1 MRPSCRRHGVCAGTH
16 PQSLCQSAQPCAAVR
31 FACAA
36 FCSLVFG
43 DKGFQDREA
52 VLRSIFAEKVIAV
65 SGNATAVEIARVR
78 IDRDPTLPTQA
89 NPAEELSL
97 ESGLIQ
103 LPRPSKRFED
113 GRHAAGFACRLRLGG
128 WPSGGD
134 VVALYHALWVLG
146 SVKMREGIPT
156 RAIVHEGPARNT
168 VCVMQREFALYMCS
182 L

>member
-1 MRPSCRRHGVCAGTH
+1 M
-16 PQSLCQSAQPCAAVR
+16 
-31 FACAA
+31 
-36 FCSLVFG
+36 
-43 DKGFQDREA
+43 
-52 VLRSIFAEKVIAV
+52 
-65 SGNATAVEIARVR
+65 R

-113 GRHAAGFACRLRLGG
+113 GRHAAGFACPLRLAA
-128 WPSGGD
+128 

-168 VCVMQREFALYMCS
+168 VCVMQREFALYMRS

>member
-1 MRPSCRRHGVCAGTH
+1 M
-16 PQSLCQSAQPCAAVR
+16 
-31 FACAA
+31 
-36 FCSLVFG
+36 
-43 DKGFQDREA
+43 
-52 VLRSIFAEKVIAV
+52 
-65 SGNATAVEIARVR
+65 ATAVEIARVR
-78 IDRDPTLPTQA
+78 TDRDPTLPTQA

-113 GRHAAGFACRLRLGG
+113 GRHAAGFACPLRLVGLLY
-128 WPSGGD
+128 D
-134 VVALYHALWVLG
+134 AAVVAFYHLWVLG